1 MMTILQKESEL
12 EEIVQLVGPD
22 VLPEDDKLSLH
33 IAEYIRESFLVQYAF
48 DPVDTFCAPPDKQYM
63 MMQLI
68 TDYARYG
75 REAVAG
81 GMPVSAIAALPVA
94 KHLLRL
100 GAIPDANFREY
111 FEETERRM
119 KDAFPTP
126 PDGERL

>member
-1 MMTILQKESEL
+1 MTILQKESEL

-48 DPVDTFCAPPDKQYM
+48 DPVDTFCAPDKQYM

-126 PDGERL
+126 DGERL